1 MYSLLGKEDVG
12 LENIFISTDW
22 HLYSDEANAHH
33 PYRTMLDLTL
43 LKNNVGRDM
52 SPADLWLFL
61 GDLCDPKVANRETI
75 RRILE
80 TIPAR
85 KVLVRGNHDTEDDQW
100 YLDLGFDQVTDG
112 VVIHNMLFT
121 HRPEPVPKDWI
132 NVHGHIHFEKI
143 AIDGTHIN
151 AYATNWNDTCH
162 PVLLD
167 DLLHGARVQKIDVSN
182 FKEEKYRKYF
192 ERTLENDPT
201 RTRLDLT
208 DEFKLYPVDESAGS
222 VQTMHEILEFNREL
236 GDWDYGVWNGTR
248 LIKNPKDADYANY
261 ITMKCD
267 QFARTKG
274 GTCWDYVPYEIS
286 EFAKRWPKVQRH
298 AWNIYFEDGKSS
310 PSHAFMTFQVGRG
323 GWMLFEA
330 SDKMHRGIW
339 CGGSEDDIVS
349 QCFLW
354 LAKINGVDIKKTR
367 AWATRYAPLESRWFG
382 IKPQTYMDQLTKTV
396 DEWKIDPTVELIPYG
411 ESVNEG
417 SSLIESILFPDVDT
431 TKHFEADDN
440 EYKKKAAKAE
450 VDQKADSVV
459 TLDEAKVQFRKGA
472 GGDDQVR
479 ITGKMAVKT
488 PNGLGYQPFD
498 ATLMAK
504 DALYNQIKIAPQLI
518 ERERIA
524 SAQNMRDIAEY
535 LNEQLSRVD
544 DIKKAYPQLSAY
556 ELIPTTAS
564 MFYASMAEYEDGRI
578 VSKSRVEKFLDLL
591 PDLDGDE
598 FKDYINAVLMFLDR
612 QKEALT
618 QAVNAM
624 VRAAGA
630 TIAQG
635 NLLMSDDPKAILAG
649 YEALHIDQYCSDD
662 DGTLTFNYEPIG
674 RGTVIVGKEC
684 VRKHM
689 YRRKENLAVRS
700 FIKSLDYDYVIMAEG
715 VKDNTGR
722 ISIEPINYG
731 TGSSHRTYTSVEDL
745 IEAIDPTGRHT
756 FWVLVCNE
764 NRVVIGDNTKRIH
777 YADNMVFHESVL
789 PANDILGDA
798 IDDYMDHDHMFRTW
812 RTGIMKMLEKHMPKY
827 ISRDSEYLR
836 LKFKKT
842 GITAKIKTIDDSAK
856 YLKKVEAVLDA
867 YASML
872 VVSKIILTTIE
883 KRYEGRVNETV
894 GDSLVIDLYHD
905 SDYANE
911 SSSWMWYGV
920 DPLGLGNRDI
930 VIVEETSTGELP
942 YANALKSYASL
953 IETMEFLGMPN
964 TKQCPMHVGSTIAED
979 FYGGTDPFDTIYNS
993 YRNESKVEPMTESSH
1008 SINVPMDLKAL
1019 DEALQARAPR
1029 ILYHGSNTL
1038 ITGELLPM
1046 DSGTTG
1052 VHLFA
1057 TDSYAFALAFSGKQ
1071 WNDLELNQTSIGGT
1085 MYLTEILPGKL
1096 QEKYGDGGFVY
1107 ELPGNTFSRFGDTR
1121 HEFITDV
1128 PVKPIKVHRIFN
1140 LIDEMRK
1147 AGVKIYEYPNLP
1159 LFIKSRKDYILKKC
1173 KEHHLKP
1180 SVEMKRMMNAQG
1192 ESDRSKSVK
1201 LNEFANM
1208 MVDAL
1213 NERQASAK
1221 DFFGKATTNGKDRL
1235 VLYPMATARPGPRT
1249 IMASNILDNYR
1260 MVNPLELDTAELI
1273 KVETPEDLLE
1283 YFKKKAR
1290 VYYDDPKAEKTYNAA
1305 FPGYVTCMR
1314 VLIRMMAMTGDPDL
1328 VTIDD
1333 VAGMIPTDMS
1343 DDKFKSWIKSVID
1356 EVEDFRGFVEN
1367 ILLSNLDAIG
1377 DSELRGRI
1385 ITATT
1390 TKSDRLKAL
1399 AKIVEKRVL
1408 RNGSPVIHGK
1418 TAVYD
1423 FRSIARAIVYRNL
1436 DTFSDERINLVNYL
1450 KRAADYDY
1458 VVISHGHMVDG
1469 EWCIL
1474 PITIDGRDYTKVDEL
1489 LDVLCKTDDTK
1500 VLLMCC
1506 NPGAKAPAK
1515 NRPGVDYVLT
1525 STLLESAVPVRSGS
1539 KVENYIDFL
1548 DEELAAIAAV
1558 KAACAKTIWSYDPI
1572 LSPKKIEYLT
1582 FDHSTKKPMLVKDK
1596 IRLDGLKPKKV
1607 IQAYHHIMVLSC
1619 DMYFKYV
1626 HAARSLMKLILRYRD
1641 GKMNEVG
1648 HYWTNIGTFAPAAL
1662 DEGFA
1667 FMNIP
1672 TLRFDGYAE
1681 CLEDAAAYVAY
1692 LNIGK
1697 DRPQDILDRQLIGY
1711 SEPTSMGEAYE
1722 IVGSK
1727 EVMDVVVLGEAA
1739 DYATYDKNHKQQG
1752 HLNLSDLRL
1761 VKIDKEYLKKHG
1773 KKGALKDAAAC
1784 GKYCTSVAWELDG
1797 EPVVSIAVGYPNP
1810 AEREPGDNYN
1820 WIGNLLV
1827 DPKYRGYGLGKQA
1840 MEYAIKELGGDA
1852 LAVRSSNEVAIS
1864 MYKKRGFKTSKD
1876 SARAVA
1882 NKHANYYQMYL
1893 HEDIGTSIGELDESA
1908 SYFKKMTGPGGDY
1921 IWVSKDIT
1929 GLNKDTGIMASNII
1943 DNYTMTNPDNLDIRK
1958 LEGIRHAENV
1968 IDYFGNLL
1976 VDVIRKNNGSISQM
1990 NDGMS
1995 AGLYVFA
2002 RYVRKFGDRI
2012 GSAEF
2017 VEGLDGLI
2025 PVGLSQCEFDG
2036 WMAKCLEGLEKTN
2049 RSMVAFYNA
2058 QAMLVGE
2065 SIESANLVYTI
2076 KDSDKIKNYAK
2087 LAKKLALVSDMLG
2100 THVIDMRNCG
2110 KGIAY
2115 FSDSVYNDVKI
2126 LHPARYG
2133 SLFDHYD
2140 VIVCSHGG
2148 DVNGVWTIDP
2158 VYINKHMCR
2167 TADSAIRAI
2176 RSENPNARIGMYCC
2190 NPGGHTLADGNNV
2203 RYLPTNAPFESAMIN
2218 TVDAYDDAESYM
2230 DMLDQR
2236 LRLAIRDHN
2245 RCVDLI
2251 KHLNRNS
2258 YLNRFVYMKMAKHGP
2273 KLTDRVIDSPRELEK
2288 AQLDAL
2294 DIAYNGYVGFLKF
2307 IKSFVRVA
2315 KRSHDG
2321 TMNEAGYRWMDL
2333 DASLTRNHITLPEDR
2348 FDTIEECIVDA
2359 YDYVI
2364 SRDDLAFGNIVI
2376 ESGSGEDRSTYSY
2389 NQLINE
2395 AIAETDS
2402 IDRQEKE
2409 RIANQYELRDVGNT
2423 HMQEDRIY
2431 ADIEEYKRQNALKKK
2446 QRAKEQE
2453 HDRRMRYLKKAN
2465 RVRKRKRILRKIKRA
2480 ILPGVK
2486 NEDVGSVDNT
2496 DTESREIADIR
2507 QEETFGGDRRRYFES
2522 KVQYANA
2529 SEADNGPT
2537 IIESSVKIQFR
2548 KPVLENAGGDNSTEV
2563 IDVVFFSVDGVVQ
2576 QIGILG
2582 KSDTRILTVQRTGSG
2597 DSSRISLVV
2606 GTDVDPKLYSRG
2618 KPSYDLFI
2626 VFGEDGFNILGEVK
2640 RRFDAYASKHAV
2652 FSLDGS
2658 ADSMTTAEFC
2668 ELLIRYLS
2676 GIEPNDTLDVQLAHH
2691 SDTMEIDKVAV
2702 SKKVDLLIAEKNLQ
2716 QKLQEGTNID
2726 LYPDNPWQDLILE
2739 YQLGFDGNYNS

>member
-1 MYSLLGKEDVG
+1 

-22 HLYSDEANAHH
+22 HLYSDEANVHH

-132 NVHGHIHFEKI
+132 NIHGHIHFEKI
-143 AIDGTHIN
+143 AMDGTHIN

-192 ERTLENDPT
+192 ERNLENDPT

-236 GDWDYGVWNGTR
+236 GDWDYGIWNGTK

-261 ITMKCD
+261 ITMKRD

-286 EFAKRWPKVQRH
+286 EFAKRWPRVQRH
-298 AWNIYFEDGKSS
+298 AWNIYFEDEKSS
-310 PSHAFMTFQVGRG
+310 PSHAFITFQVGRG

-330 SDKMHRGIW
+330 SDKTHRGIW

-354 LAKINGVDIKKTR
+354 LAEVNNVDIKKTK
-367 AWATRYAPLESRWFG
+367 AWATRYAPLESKWFG
-382 IKPQTYMDQLTKTV
+382 IEPQTYMDQLTKTV

-411 ESVNEG
+411 ESVNED

-431 TKHFEADDN
+431 TKYFEADDN

-459 TLDEAKVQFRKGA
+459 TLDESA
-472 GGDDQVR
+472 
-479 ITGKMAVKT
+479 
-488 PNGLGYQPFD
+488 D
-498 ATLMAK
+498 ANSIEKIAK
-504 DALYNQIKIAPQLI
+504 DISQESKRYAKNGEAGNQNCLFCAFAFEMQCRGKNVMPRPVYSPRDPIFDHADETIVNGKKQRFNSLDELKKIVNNDDSRYYVHVNWKDSTGGHEFNLVN
-518 ERERIA
+518 RNGKVFLVD
-524 SAQNMRDIAEY
+524 AQNGIVADID
-535 LNEQLSRVD
+535 S
-544 DIKKAYPQLSAY
+544 K
-556 ELIPTTAS
+556 TAKNY
-564 MFYASMAEYEDGRI
+564 FNINYANSYVVRTD
-578 VSKSRVEKFLDLL
+578 
-591 PDLDGDE
+591 
-598 FKDYINAVLMFLDR
+598 NA
-612 QKEALT
+612 
-618 QAVNAM
+618 
-624 VRAAGA
+624 
-630 TIAQG
+630 
-635 NLLMSDDPKAILAG
+635 
-649 YEALHIDQYCSDD
+649 
-662 DGTLTFNYEPIG
+662 
-674 RGTVIVGKEC
+674 
-684 VRKHM
+684 
-689 YRRKENLAVRS
+689 
-700 FIKSLDYDYVIMAEG
+700 
-715 VKDNTGR
+715 
-722 ISIEPINYG
+722 PINQ
-731 TGSSHRTYTSVEDL
+731 TILKLNSRT
-745 IEAIDPTGRHT
+745 
-756 FWVLVCNE
+756 
-764 NRVVIGDNTKRIH
+764 
-777 YADNMVFHESVL
+777 
-789 PANDILGDA
+789 DIVKW
-798 IDDYMDHDHMFRTW
+798 DHDADITY
-812 RTGIMKMLEKHMPKY
+812 MKAHNM
-827 ISRDSEYLR
+827 IDS
-836 LKFKKT
+836 
-842 GITAKIKTIDDSAK
+842 
-856 YLKKVEAVLDA
+856 
-867 YASML
+867 
-872 VVSKIILTTIE
+872 
-883 KRYEGRVNETV
+883 
-894 GDSLVIDLYHD
+894 
-905 SDYANE
+905 
-911 SSSWMWYGV
+911 
-920 DPLGLGNRDI
+920 
-930 VIVEETSTGELP
+930 
-942 YANALKSYASL
+942 
-953 IETMEFLGMPN
+953 
-964 TKQCPMHVGSTIAED
+964 
-979 FYGGTDPFDTIYNS
+979 
-993 YRNESKVEPMTESSH
+993 MTESSH
-1008 SINVPMDLKAL
+1008 IINVPTDLKTL
-1019 DEALQARAPR
+1019 DESLQARAPR

-1046 DSGTTG
+1046 DSGATG

-1071 WNDLELNQTSIGGT
+1071 WNDLELNQSSVDGV

-1107 ELPGNTFSRFGDTR
+1107 ELPGAGFTRFQDSK
-1121 HEFITDV
+1121 HEFITDL
-1128 PVKPIKVHRIFN
+1128 PVKPIKVHRVFKT
-1140 LIDEMRK
+1140 IDEMRK
-1147 AGVKIYEYPNLP
+1147 AGVRIYEYPDLP
-1159 LFIKSRKDYILKKC
+1159 PFIKSRKDYILKKC

-1180 SVEMKRMMNAQG
+1180 SIELKRMMNVQG
-1192 ESDRSKSVK
+1192 ESDRSKSMK

-1213 NERQASAK
+1213 NERQVSAK
-1221 DFFGKATTNGKDRL
+1221 DFFGKTTTNGKDRL

-1260 MVNPLELDTAELI
+1260 MVNPLELDSAELI

-1290 VYYDDPKAEKTYNAA
+1290 VYYDNPKAEKTYNAA

-1333 VAGMIPTDMS
+1333 VAGMIPTDMP

-1377 DSELRGRI
+1377 DSELRGRVL
-1385 ITATT
+1385 TATT

-1436 DTFSDERINLVNYL
+1436 DTFTDDKINLVNYL

-1506 NPGAKAPAK
+1506 NPGAKAPTK

-1525 STLLESAVPVRSGS
+1525 NTLLESAIPARKSS
-1539 KVENYIDFL
+1539 IVEEYITFL
-1548 DEELAAIAAV
+1548 DEELAAVAAA
-1558 KAACAKTIWSYDPI
+1558 KAACTKIVWSYEPY
-1572 LSPKKIEYLT
+1572 LSPKNLEYLD
-1582 FDHSTKKPMLVKDK
+1582 FDFNSRNPSLVKRKDH
-1596 IRLDGLKPKKV
+1596 IGDLKPKKV
-1607 IQAYHHIMVLSC
+1607 VQAYRNLVDISFGR
-1619 DMYFKYV
+1619 YFRYLY
-1626 HAARSLMKLILRYRD
+1626 AARSLMKLILRYRD

-1648 HYWTNIGTFAPAAL
+1648 HYWTNIGTFTPAAL

-1722 IVGSK
+1722 IVGSE
-1727 EVMDVVVLGEAA
+1727 EVMNVVVLGEAA

-1752 HLNLSDLRL
+1752 HLNLSDLKL

-1773 KKGALKDAAAC
+1773 KKGALKDAAVC

-1797 EPVVSIAVGYPNP
+1797 KPVVSIAVGYPNP

-1827 DPKYRGYGLGKQA
+1827 DPEYRSHGLGKQA

-1893 HEDIGTSIGELDESA
+1893 HEDIG
-1908 SYFKKMTGPGGDY
+1908 
-1921 IWVSKDIT
+1921 
-1929 GLNKDTGIMASNII
+1929 I
-1943 DNYTMTNPDNLDIRK
+1943 D
-1958 LEGIRHAENV
+1958 
-1968 IDYFGNLL
+1968 
-1976 VDVIRKNNGSISQM
+1976 
-1990 NDGMS
+1990 
-1995 AGLYVFA
+1995 
-2002 RYVRKFGDRI
+2002 
-2012 GSAEF
+2012 
-2017 VEGLDGLI
+2017 
-2025 PVGLSQCEFDG
+2025 VG
-2036 WMAKCLEGLEKTN
+2036 T
-2049 RSMVAFYNA
+2049 
-2058 QAMLVGE
+2058 
-2065 SIESANLVYTI
+2065 
-2076 KDSDKIKNYAK
+2076 
-2087 LAKKLALVSDMLG
+2087 
-2100 THVIDMRNCG
+2100 
-2110 KGIAY
+2110 
-2115 FSDSVYNDVKI
+2115 
-2126 LHPARYG
+2126 
-2133 SLFDHYD
+2133 
-2140 VIVCSHGG
+2140 
-2148 DVNGVWTIDP
+2148 
-2158 VYINKHMCR
+2158 
-2167 TADSAIRAI
+2167 
-2176 RSENPNARIGMYCC
+2176 
-2190 NPGGHTLADGNNV
+2190 
-2203 RYLPTNAPFESAMIN
+2203 
-2218 TVDAYDDAESYM
+2218 
-2230 DMLDQR
+2230 
-2236 LRLAIRDHN
+2236 
-2245 RCVDLI
+2245 DL
-2251 KHLNRNS
+2251 
-2258 YLNRFVYMKMAKHGP
+2258 
-2273 KLTDRVIDSPRELEK
+2273 
-2288 AQLDAL
+2288 
-2294 DIAYNGYVGFLKF
+2294 
-2307 IKSFVRVA
+2307 
-2315 KRSHDG
+2315 
-2321 TMNEAGYRWMDL
+2321 
-2333 DASLTRNHITLPEDR
+2333 
-2348 FDTIEECIVDA
+2348 
-2359 YDYVI
+2359 
-2364 SRDDLAFGNIVI
+2364 
-2376 ESGSGEDRSTYSY
+2376 
-2389 NQLINE
+2389 NE

-2423 HMQEDRIY
+2423 HMQEDKIY

-2453 HDRRMRYLKKAN
+2453 HDRRMKYLKKAN

-2486 NEDVGSVDNT
+2486 NEDAGSVDNT
-2496 DTESREIADIR
+2496 DTESRELADIR

-2548 KPVLENAGGDNSTEV
+2548 KPVLESADGGNGSTKV
-2563 IDVVFFSVDGVVQ
+2563 IDVAFFSVDGVVQ

-2582 KSDTRILTVQRTGSG
+2582 KPDTRILTVQRTGSG

-2606 GTDVDPKLYSRG
+2606 GTDIDPKLYSRG

-2658 ADSMTTAEFC
+2658 ADAMTTAEFC

-2691 SDTMEIDKVAV
+2691 SNTMEIDKVAV
-2702 SKKVDLLIAEKNLQ
+2702 SKKVELLIAEKNLQ
-2716 QKLQEGTNID
+2716 QKLQEGANID
-2726 LYPDNPWQDLILE
+2726 LHPDNPWQDLILE
-2739 YQLGFDGNYNS
+2739 YQLGFDGDYNS